1 MRDVLAATLICCF
14 SVHGAVA
21 AGAIAIGEPQDV
33 AKDGLA
39 VGIVVNDENE
49 AKASETALANC
60 RSYKD
65 APQSTRDLCKVVKVF
80 TGECVAT
87 AYDPKPSTP
96 GWGWSI
102 GFTKD
107 VAADVAM
114 ANCRVSAGSDRAR
127 FCVAATSMCDVNQG
141 D

>member
-1 MRDVLAATLICCF
+1 MRPAVAAALACMF
-14 SVHGAVA
+14 SVHGAIA
-21 AGAIAIGEPQDV
+21 SGAIAIGEPPDV

-39 VGIVVNDENE
+39 VGIVVNMASE
-49 AKASETALANC
+49 AKAAETALTNC
-60 RSYKD
+60 RSFKEVS
-65 APQSTRDLCKVVKVF
+65 QSTRDLCKVVKTF

-96 GWGWSI
+96 GWGWST
-102 GFTKD
+102 GFTKF

-114 ANCRVSAGSDRAR
+114 ANCRLSAGADRAR
-127 FCVAATSMCDVNQG
+127 YCAAATTMCDVKQG

>member
-1 MRDVLAATLICCF
+1 MTRLLAAAWVF
-14 SVHGAVA
+14 SVHGALA

-39 VGIVVNDENE
+39 VGIVVNFANE
-49 AKASETALANC
+49 AKAAETALANC
-60 RSYKD
+60 RRYKD
-65 APQSTRDLCKVVKVF
+65 APQATRDLCKVVQVF

-87 AYDPKPSTP
+87 VYDPKPSTP
-96 GWGWSI
+96 GWGWSV

-114 ANCRVSAGSDRAR
+114 ANCRLSAGADRAR
-127 FCVAATSMCDVNQG
+127 YCAAATAMCDIKQG
-141 D
+141 E

>member
-1 MRDVLAATLICCF
+1 MTRLLALVL
-14 SVHGAVA
+14 SVCSAYGAFA
-21 AGAIAIGEPQDV
+21 AGAIAVGEPADV
-33 AKDGLA
+33 AKEGLA
-39 VGIVVNDENE
+39 VGIVVNYASE
-49 AKASETALANC
+49 AKAAETALANC

-65 APQSTRDLCKVVKVF
+65 APQSTRDACKVVKTF
-80 TGECVAT
+80 MGECVAT

-114 ANCRVSAGSDRAR
+114 ANCRLSAGVDRAR
-127 FCVAATSMCDVNQG
+127 YCAAATTMCDVKQG
-141 D
+141 E

>member
-1 MRDVLAATLICCF
+1 MRYVLAAALTWSF
-14 SVHGAVA
+14 SVCGAIA

-33 AKDGLA
+33 AKEGLA
-39 VGIVVNDENE
+39 VGIVVNYSSE
-49 AKASETALANC
+49 AKAAETALANC

-65 APQSTRDLCKVVKVF
+65 APQSTRDLCKVVKAF
-80 TGECVAT
+80 TSECVAT

-107 VAADVAM
+107 VAADAAM
-114 ANCRVSAGSDRAR
+114 ANCLLSAGADRAR
-127 FCVAATSMCDVNQG
+127 FCAAATTLCDVKQG